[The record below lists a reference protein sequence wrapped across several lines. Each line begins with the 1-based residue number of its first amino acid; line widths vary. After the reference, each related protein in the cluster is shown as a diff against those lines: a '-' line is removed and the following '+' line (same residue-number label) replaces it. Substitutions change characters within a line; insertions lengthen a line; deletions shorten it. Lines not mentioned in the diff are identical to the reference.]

1 MSTGQEYTV
10 MGDDGRDYGPVSAE
24 QIRIW
29 IADERL
35 EKKTPVKTPAT
46 KDWIFLGTL
55 PEFASEFDKMA
66 HTPPPP
72 DHPGKSPRAH
82 PVNRRLAKKLIWAGI
97 AAGLTCLFLMLIK
110 LKSLNHV

>member
-1 MSTGQEYTV
+1 MSAGQEYTV
-10 MGDDGRDYGPVSAE
+10 MGDDGRDYGPVSAD

-46 KDWIFLGTL
+46 KDWIFLVSL
-55 PEFASEFDKMA
+55 PEFSGEFDKLA
-66 HTPPPP
+66 HTPPRPA
-72 DHPGKSPRAH
+72 R

-97 AAGLTCLFLMLIK
+97 AAGLAGLFLMLIK

>member
-10 MGDDGRDYGPVSAE
+10 MGDDGRDYGPVSAD

-66 HTPPPP
+66 HTPPRP
-72 DHPGKSPRAH
+72 SH

-97 AAGLTCLFLMLIK
+97 AAGLACLFLMLIK